1 MAPKTVKVHPEL
13 TLIFTEFATDFH
25 QAPWGSQIAGAGP
38 APGRRWAGPVDYEI
52 VWLARPCPNGSSQEE
67 REHVAVR
74 ARVVSHAGVCHGL
87 NGFAGEGKALMK
99 AGVERKEEP

>member
-1 MAPKTVKVHPEL
+1 M
-13 TLIFTEFATDFH
+13 
-25 QAPWGSQIAGAGP
+25 
-38 APGRRWAGPVDYEI
+38 DYEI